1 MPEPRGIFAKL
12 TETVT
17 EATQGGPQ
25 SADPGAWVTQ
35 GAHRAKRL
43 RMIQVLGGASPYR
56 RHVCLQGTIHTRPNP
71 MAQTAQDVLRR
82 IKDEGIELIDLKF
95 VDLHGKWQHLT
106 VCQDLID
113 EGSFTDGVAFDGS
126 SIRGWKAINESD
138 MAMVPD
144 PKTAWIDPFYSH
156 KTLSLICSIQEPRS
170 GEPYGRC
177 PRALARKA
185 LNYLSSTGL
194 ADTAYF
200 GPEPE
205 FFIFDDVRYR
215 SSNGGS
221 FYQVD
226 SIEAAW
232 NTDRV
237 EEGGNLGYKVLLKEG
252 YFPVSPNDTLQD
264 IRSEM
269 LLLMGEL
276 GVPIEKQHHEVA
288 TAQHELG
295 IKFAELISAADNVM
309 IYKYVVR
316 NVAKKYGK
324 TATFMPKPVFADN
337 GSGMHVHQSLWKD
350 GQPLFFGEGTYAN
363 LSQTA
368 RWYIGGLLKHAP
380 SFLAFTNPT
389 TNSYKRLVP
398 GFEAPVNLV
407 YSQGNR
413 SAAVRI
419 PLTGPSPKAKRLE
432 FRSGDALANPYI
444 AFAAMLMA
452 GLDGIKHQIDPGDGT
467 DVDLFELSAE
477 ELAKISTVP
486 ASLNGALEALDRDKD
501 YLLAGGVFSED
512 FINNWIALKYEEVQ
526 QLRQRPHPHEFT
538 MYYDA

>member
-1 MPEPRGIFAKL
+1 MVLI
-12 TETVT
+12 TTV
-17 EATQGGPQ
+17 PLM
-25 SADPGAWVTQ
+25 SAPDHTLP
-35 GAHRAKRL
+35 
-43 RMIQVLGGASPYR
+43 AS
-56 RHVCLQGTIHTRPNP
+56 LP
-71 MAQTAQDVLRR
+71 MASSPQDVLRT

-95 VDLHGKWQHLT
+95 TDLHGKWQHLT
-106 VCQDLID
+106 VCTDLLGED
-113 EGSFTDGVAFDGS
+113 AFTSGVPFDGS

-144 PKTAWIDPFYSH
+144 PATTWIDPFYGH
-156 KTLSLICSIQEPRS
+156 KTLSLICSISDPRT

-177 PRALARKA
+177 PRSLAAKA
-185 LNYLSSTGL
+185 LFYLEKTGI
-194 ADTAYF
+194 ADTAFF

-205 FFIFDDVRYR
+205 FFVFDDVRYESGYG
-215 SSNGGS
+215 SSS
-221 FYQVD
+221 YSVD
-226 SIEAAW
+226 SIESPW
-232 NTDRV
+232 NTGRM
-237 EEGGNLGYKVLLKEG
+237 EEGGNLANKIQLKEG
-252 YFPVSPNDTLQD
+252 YFPVSPNDTVQD
-264 IRSEM
+264 MRSDM
-269 LLLMGEL
+269 LLTMGAL
-276 GVPIEKQHHEVA
+276 GVPIEKHHHEVA
-288 TAQHELG
+288 SAQHELG
-295 IKFAELISAADNVM
+295 MKFAQLVSAADSVM

-316 NVAKKYGK
+316 NIAKKYGK

-337 GSGMHVHQSLWKD
+337 GAGMHVHQSLWKA

-432 FRSGDALANPYI
+432 FRSGDALANPYL
-444 AFAAMLMA
+444 AFSAMMMA
-452 GLDGIKHQIDPGDGT
+452 GIDGVKNQIDPGDGT
-467 DVDLFELSAE
+467 DVDLFELPAE
-477 ELAKISTVP
+477 ELARIPTVP
-486 ASLNGALEALDRDKD
+486 ASLNGALEAFDADKH
-501 YLLAGGVFSED
+501 YLTEGGVFSED
-512 FINNWIALKYEEVQ
+512 FISNWIDLKYEEVQ

>member
-1 MPEPRGIFAKL
+1 MAK
-12 TETVT
+12 
-17 EATQGGPQ
+17 
-25 SADPGAWVTQ
+25 
-35 GAHRAKRL
+35 
-43 RMIQVLGGASPYR
+43 
-56 RHVCLQGTIHTRPNP
+56 
-71 MAQTAQDVLRR
+71 TAQDVLRQ

-95 VDLHGKWQHLT
+95 IDLHGKWQHLT
-106 VCQDLID
+106 VTPDLV
-113 EGSFTDGVAFDGS
+113 EEEAFTEGVAFDGS

-144 PKTAWIDPFYSH
+144 PNTALIDPFYGH

-170 GEPYGRC
+170 GKPYSRC
-177 PRALARKA
+177 PRALAQKA
-185 LNYLSSTGL
+185 LDYLSSSGL

-205 FFIFDDVRYR
+205 FFVFDDVRYK
-215 SSNGGS
+215 SGNGSS
-221 FYQVD
+221 FYSVD
-226 SIEAAW
+226 SIENPW

-237 EEGGNLGYKVLLKEG
+237 EEGGNLANKIQLKEG
-252 YFPVSPNDTLQD
+252 YFPVAPNDTLQD
-264 IRSEM
+264 MRTEM
-269 LLLMGEL
+269 LLTMGSL
-276 GVPIEKQHHEVA
+276 GVPIEKHHHEVA
-288 TAQHELG
+288 TSQHELCM
-295 IKFAELISAADNVM
+295 KFAELITAADNVM

-324 TATFMPKPVFADN
+324 TATFMPKPIFADN
-337 GSGMHVHQSLWKD
+337 GSGMHVHQSIWKNGD
-350 GQPLFFGEGTYAN
+350 TLMWGDGTYAN

-419 PLTGPSPKAKRLE
+419 PLTGMNPKAKRLE
-432 FRSGDALANPYI
+432 FRSGDALANPYLG
-444 AFAAMLMA
+444 FAAMLMA
-452 GLDGIKHQIDPGDGT
+452 GIDGIKNQIDPGNGT
-467 DVDLFELSAE
+467 DVDLFELPAE

-486 ASLNGALEALDRDKD
+486 ASLNGSLEALKADHE
-501 YLLAGGVFSED
+501 YLLAGGVFTED
-512 FINNWIALKYEEVQ
+512 LIDNWIALKYEEVQ

>member
-1 MPEPRGIFAKL
+1 MAK
-12 TETVT
+12 
-17 EATQGGPQ
+17 
-25 SADPGAWVTQ
+25 
-35 GAHRAKRL
+35 
-43 RMIQVLGGASPYR
+43 
-56 RHVCLQGTIHTRPNP
+56 
-71 MAQTAQDVLRR
+71 TAQDVLRQ

-113 EGSFTDGVAFDGS
+113 EAAFTEGVAFDGS

-144 PKTAWIDPFYSH
+144 PNTAWIDPFYSH

-170 GEPYGRC
+170 GKPYARC
-177 PRALARKA
+177 PRALAQKA
-185 LNYLSSTGL
+185 LDYLGSTGL

-205 FFIFDDVRYR
+205 FFVFDDVRYK
-215 SSNGGS
+215 SANGSS
-221 FYQVD
+221 FYSVD
-226 SIEAAW
+226 SIEAPW

-237 EEGGNLGYKVLLKEG
+237 EEGGNLANKIQLKEG

-264 IRSEM
+264 MRSEM
-269 LLLMGEL
+269 LLTMGAL

-295 IKFAELISAADNVM
+295 MKFAELISAADNVM

-316 NVAKKYGK
+316 NIAKKYGK

-337 GSGMHVHQSLWKD
+337 GSGMHVHQSLWKA
-350 GQPLFFGEGTYAN
+350 GQPLFWGEGTYAN

-368 RWYIGGLLKHAP
+368 RWYIGGLLMHAP

-419 PLTGPSPKAKRLE
+419 PLTGTNPKAKRLE
-432 FRSGDALANPYI
+432 FRSGDALSNPYLG
-444 AFAAMLMA
+444 FAAMLMA
-452 GLDGIKHQIDPGDGT
+452 GIDGIKNQIDPGDGT

-477 ELAKISTVP
+477 ELAKISTAP
-486 ASLNGALEALDRDKD
+486 ASLNGSLEALKADHE
-501 YLLAGGVFSED
+501 YLLAGGVFTED
-512 FINNWIALKYEEVQ
+512 FIDNWIALKYEEVQ

>member
-1 MPEPRGIFAKL
+1 MPDRRGILAKL

-17 EATQGGPQ
+17 QPGRTAARGEQRGAPNRCSEKWFQRIQELAKLLLTVS
-25 SADPGAWVTQ
+25 SA
-35 GAHRAKRL
+35 
-43 RMIQVLGGASPYR
+43 
-56 RHVCLQGTIHTRPNP
+56 CLQGTIHPCLTS

-113 EGSFTDGVAFDGS
+113 ESAFSEGVAFDGS

-144 PKTAWIDPFYSH
+144 PSTAWIDPFYSH

-170 GEPYGRC
+170 GQPYARC
-177 PRALARKA
+177 PRALAQKA
-185 LNYLSSTGL
+185 LAYLSSTGL

-205 FFIFDDVRYR
+205 FFIFDDVRYK
-215 SSNGGS
+215 SANGGS

-237 EEGGNLGYKVLLKEG
+237 EEGGNLGYKILLKEG
-252 YFPVSPNDTLQD
+252 YFPVAPNDTLQD
-264 IRSEM
+264 MRSEM
-269 LLLMGEL
+269 LLLMGSL

-295 IKFAELISAADNVM
+295 IKFAELIRAADNVM

-337 GSGMHVHQSLWKD
+337 GSGMHVHQSLWKE

-419 PLTGPSPKAKRLE
+419 PLTGPNPKAKRLE

-452 GLDGIKHQIDPGDGT
+452 GLDGIKNQIDPGDGT

-486 ASLNGALEALDRDKD
+486 ASLNGALEALDQDKD

>member
-1 MPEPRGIFAKL
+1 MSK
-12 TETVT
+12 T
-17 EATQGGPQ
+17 
-25 SADPGAWVTQ
+25 S
-35 GAHRAKRL
+35 
-43 RMIQVLGGASPYR
+43 
-56 RHVCLQGTIHTRPNP
+56 
-71 MAQTAQDVLRR
+71 QDVLRQ

-95 VDLHGKWQHLT
+95 SDLHGKWQHLT
-106 VCQDLID
+106 VASDLIEESSFS
-113 EGSFTDGVAFDGS
+113 EGLAFDGS

-144 PKTAWIDPFYSH
+144 PSTSWIDPFYHH

-170 GEPYGRC
+170 GEPYARC
-177 PRALARKA
+177 PRSLAKKA
-185 LNYLSSTGL
+185 LDYLASTSV
-194 ADTAYF
+194 ADSAFF

-205 FFIFDDVRYR
+205 FFIFDDVRYN
-215 SSNGGS
+215 SGEGSS
-221 FYQVD
+221 FYSVD
-226 SIEAAW
+226 TIEAPW
-232 NTDRV
+232 NTGRV
-237 EEGGNLGYKVLLKEG
+237 EEGGNLGYKIQLKEG
-252 YFPVSPNDTLQD
+252 YFPVSPNDTAQD
-264 IRSEM
+264 MRSEM

-276 GVPIEKQHHEVA
+276 GIPIEKHHHEVA
-288 TAQHELG
+288 GAGQHELG
-295 IKFAELISAADNVM
+295 MKFAPLINAADNVM

-324 TATFMPKPVFADN
+324 SATFMPKPVFNDN
-337 GSGMHVHQSLWKD
+337 GTGMHVHQSLWKG
-350 GQPLFFGEGTYAN
+350 GQPLFYGEGTYAN

-368 RWYIGGLLKHAP
+368 KWYIGGILRHAP

-444 AFAAMLMA
+444 AFSAMMMA
-452 GLDGIKHQIDPGDGT
+452 GIDGIKNQIDPGDGV
-467 DVDLFELSAE
+467 DVDLFELPSD
-477 ELAKISTVP
+477 ELSKIDTVP
-486 ASLNGALEALDRDKD
+486 SSLNDALEALKSDNK
-501 YLLAGGVFSED
+501 YLTEGGVFSED
-512 FINNWIALKYEEVQ
+512 FINNWIELKYEEVQ